1 MTKLSEMKHI
11 FKRKIYSKMQAW
23 KEERDGETALLI
35 EGARRIGKSTIAE
48 VFAANE
54 YKSYIAIDFAKVGE
68 DTKTLFKS
76 TEDLDFIFL
85 TLQSKYNV
93 ELFERNSVII
103 FDEIQKCPYARQAIK
118 YLVEDGRYDYIET
131 GSLITINQNHD
142 NILVP
147 SEETRI
153 SMYPLD
159 LEEFLWATGYEQSIK
174 QIRYCYD
181 KLRPMGDVMHRE
193 MMKTFRKYM
202 IIGGMPKAIS
212 TYLDTNNLARVDAV
226 KREIIDLYLQDL
238 HKIDKTSKAAR
249 IFSSIPGELC
259 KNKLRYE
266 VGSVLPN
273 VEPGKIPDIWQD
285 LEDSM
290 TVNFAYR
297 CLDPNIGMQL
307 HKDESAFKLYMG
319 DTGLFITLAFWD
331 EDVSKNDLYGK
342 LLSDKLSTDMGYVY
356 ENAVAQALR
365 ALGKRLFYYT
375 TPTDETKKKHYEV
388 DFVISSGLKITPIE
402 VKSSGY
408 RSHKSLD
415 EFIKKFSSRIN
426 RPIILYTKDLQ
437 TDKEFIYLPV
447 YMTFLL

>member
-1 MTKLSEMKHI
+1 MAKISEIKHL
-11 FKRKIYSKMQAW
+11 FKRKIYSKMLAW
-23 KEERDGETALLI
+23 KEERNGETALLI

-54 YKSYIAIDFAKVGE
+54 YKSYIAIDFGKVSD
-68 DTKTLFKS
+68 DTKNLFNS

-93 ELFERNSVII
+93 ELVERKSVII
-103 FDEIQKCPYARQAIK
+103 FDEIQLCPAARQAIK

-131 GSLITINQNHD
+131 GSLITINQKRA

-147 SEETRI
+147 SEETKI
-153 SMYPLD
+153 SMFPLD
-159 LEEFLWATGYEQSIK
+159 FEEFLWATGCEQSIR
-174 QIRYCYD
+174 QIKYCYE

-202 IIGGMPKAIS
+202 LIGGMPKAVS

-226 KREIIDLYLQDL
+226 KREIIELYLQDL
-238 HKIDKTSKAAR
+238 HKIDSTSKAAR
-249 IFSSIPGELC
+249 IFGSIPGELC

-266 VGSVLPN
+266 LGSVLPN
-273 VEPGKIPDIWQD
+273 VEPGKITDIWQD

-290 TVNFAYR
+290 TVNFCYR
-297 CLDPNIGMQL
+297 CLDPNVGMQL
-307 HKDESAFKLYMG
+307 HKDENTFKLYMG

-331 EDVSKNDLYGK
+331 EDVSKNELYDK
-342 LLSDKLSTDMGYVY
+342 LLSDKLSADLGYVY

-365 ALGKRLFYYT
+365 ALGKSLFYYT
-375 TPTDETKKKHYEV
+375 MPTDETRKKFYEV
-388 DFVISSGLKITPIE
+388 DFVISSGLKIIPIE

-415 EFIKKFSSRIN
+415 EFAKKFSSRIN
-426 RPIILYTKDLQ
+426 RPITLYTKDLQ
-437 TDKEFIYLPV
+437 TDNEFIYLPV